1 VTATSTAETSFEEI
15 ARLIAPSSSVPPWLP
30 TYLRNWAPSLMID
43 RHVHAMQPKKS
54 KMKKRMKEIQDAASV
69 LLHMLGDPP
78 TKEFL
83 EVEGRLQIE
92 NVSGLEHVLKGIS
105 GGAKIAAES
114 LVSAATG
121 ATKPGR
127 GKAVPGSAI
136 SPKAYCALIVAEA
149 WAHLHGDYPAPRN
162 QRAAAAAQAL
172 WQSVGGTTSSWGSDP
187 LTGWSYHFTEARSDF
202 AEALR
207 KETRRH
213 CVEHARFETL
223 LSDTENNRA

>member
-1 VTATSTAETSFEEI
+1 MTVPSAAETSFAEI
-15 ARLIAPSSSVPPWLP
+15 AQLIAPSSGSPPWLP

-43 RHVHAMQPKKS
+43 RHVHAMQPKRS
-54 KMKKRMKEIQDAASV
+54 KMKRRMKEIQDAATV
-69 LLHMLGDPP
+69 LLDMLGDAP

-92 NVSGLEHVLKGIS
+92 NVGGLEHVLKGIS
-105 GGAKIAAES
+105 GGAKIATES
-114 LVSAATG
+114 LVSQATG

-127 GKAVPGSAI
+127 GKALPRSAI
-136 SPKAYCALIVAEA
+136 SPKAFCALIVAEA

-172 WQSVGGTTSSWGSDP
+172 WQSVGGTTSSWGSEP
-187 LTGWSYHFTEARSDF
+187 LTGWSYYFTEARSEA
-202 AEALR
+202 AESLR

-213 CVEHARFETL
+213 CVEHAHHENL
-223 LSDTENNRA
+223 LADTENNRA

>member
-1 VTATSTAETSFEEI
+1 VTAAETSFEEI
-15 ARLIAPSSSVPPWLP
+15 ARLIALSASAPPWLP
-30 TYLRNWAPSLMID
+30 TYLRNWAPSLMVD

-54 KMKKRMKEIQDAASV
+54 KMKRRMKEIQEAATE
-69 LLHMLGDPP
+69 LLHMLRDVP

-92 NVSGLEHVLKGIS
+92 NVGGLEHVLEGIS
-105 GGAKIAAES
+105 GGAKIAGGS
-114 LVSAATG
+114 LVSTATG

-127 GKAVPGSAI
+127 GKALPRSAI
-136 SPKAYCALIVAEA
+136 SPKAFCALIVAEA

-162 QRAAAAAQAL
+162 QRAAAAAQAF

-187 LTGWSYHFTEARSDF
+187 LTGWSYYFTEARSDF
-202 AEALR
+202 AEPLR

-213 CVEHARFETL
+213 CTEHAHLETL
-223 LSDTENNRA
+223 LGDTENNRA